1 MRIRELINRLEEIE
15 QCSEGKTLKMVTTL
29 IDDIIEHDIKME
41 KIMKRFSDDMED
53 DLIKHL
59 NFLHSLSYNLLP
71 NSLIFDSV

>member
-1 MRIRELINRLEEIE
+1 MEIRMRIRELINRLEEIE
-15 QCSEGKTLKMVTTL
+15 QCSEGKILKMVTTL

-59 NFLHSLSYNLLP
+59 ITDGIKSG
-71 NSLIFDSV
+71 SVGEA

>member
-15 QCSEGKTLKMVTTL
+15 QCSDGKTLKMVTTL

-41 KIMKRFSDDMED
+41 KIMKRFSDVMED

-59 NFLHSLSYNLLP
+59 M
-71 NSLIFDSV
+71 FDGIKSGSVGEA